1 MKFLCPN
8 CKAKYQISDEKI
20 AGRTLKMDCR
30 RCNHPIV
37 IRGDKSASKEAA
49 SRSSRPSASSPSGRR
64 RGSSVGGSGVGPAPS
79 RSSRSALGADFRKNA
94 GQAPAAQKP
103 TALDQWYVAINDVPV
118 GPMKRGEIANK
129 IAAGAI
135 LGSSLSWREGFDD
148 WRELKNIPELAALLT
163 KARPAPPKPAFPT
176 PGRGLGNRGPA
187 RPARPPSSARSQPTR
202 PLGGSES
209 NRAAAR
215 GNVVPIGGRLGAAA
229 APALDDL
236 PQNDFD
242 DEPTR
247 VGAAVDFEAMEREA
261 REQEEAERQARE
273 RAAAE
278 AAAADAAQQQAAQQA
293 QQEEEARRKPAGV
306 AFGGDS
312 DVFDPFASQAGMGA
326 AGSSPGAAPA
336 PGLGPTP
343 GAFHAPPAE
352 SPTAA
357 AVPVERRRRAIPI
370 GAWIAIAGAM
380 AFGVALAVMVGS
392 QLLRQPAQ
400 PAVAVNEPTAPTEP
414 QGPAEPT
421 LDTEVPETPPDEA
434 EETPEGAPDE
444 GGEEEGGEEAATE
457 APSTQRGGTTQR
469 GGGTS
474 RGTSSATPSSAG
486 TGGTGGGAAATK
498 RPDPRFDRFA
508 DDSAG
513 PAPIGTPTRGV
524 LDERRERSTS
534 TLNADQ
540 IRSVVN
546 RERAGVTRCYE
557 TAARQSGRAPA
568 VRVDVDVTVG
578 GSGTVTQA
586 RARGQ
591 AFGNLHECIE
601 RSVRRWRFP
610 SSGGQTQT
618 SIPFVFQGRE

>member
-37 IRGDKSASKEAA
+37 IRGDKAAGGSKG
-49 SRSSRPSASSPSGRR
+49 SGRSSRPAPGAGRR
-64 RGSSVGGSGVGPAPS
+64 RGGSGVGPAPS
-79 RSSRSALGADFRKNA
+79 RSSRTALGADFRKNPGPA
-94 GQAPAAQKP
+94 APAQKT

-135 LGSSLSWREGFDD
+135 DGGSLSWREGFDD
-148 WRELKNIPELAALLT
+148 WRELKNIPELAALLQ
-163 KARPAPPKPAFPT
+163 KARPAPPKPAFPS
-176 PGRGLGNRGPA
+176 PGRGLGGRAPA
-187 RPARPPSSARSQPTR
+187 RPARPPSSRNQAPRPTGGAEASR
-202 PLGGSES
+202 P
-209 NRAAAR
+209 AAR

-229 APALDDL
+229 APALDEL

-247 VGAAVDFEAMEREA
+247 VGAAIDFEAMEREA
-261 REQEEAERQARE
+261 REEAEREARE
-273 RAAAE
+273 AE
-278 AAAADAAQQQAAQQA
+278 AAAA
-293 QQEEEARRKPAGV
+293 EEEEEQKKPVGV

-312 DVFDPFASQAGMGA
+312 DVFDPFASQAGA
-326 AGSSPGAAPA
+326 AAVGSSPGVASSPGAASSPGFAPA
-336 PGLGPTP
+336 PAGFE
-343 GAFHAPPAE
+343 AAPA
-352 SPTAA
+352 SPPPA

-380 AFGVALAVMVGS
+380 AFGVALAVMVGTH
-392 QLLRQPAQ
+392 LLQQP
-400 PAVAVNEPTAPTEP
+400 PAPEVATAEPTAPAEP
-414 QGPAEPT
+414 QEPNAPT
-421 LDTEVPETPPDEA
+421 LDTEVPEEPAEPTEEESAAA
-434 EETPEGAPDE
+434 EEGDA
-444 GGEEEGGEEAATE
+444 EEPEEASEPT
-457 APSTQRGGTTQR
+457 PRRGTTNNQGTSRTQR
-469 GGGTS
+469 GGG
-474 RGTSSATPSSAG
+474 SSGSGSSG
-486 TGGTGGGAAATK
+486 SGSSGSGSSGGSAAP

-508 DDSAG
+508 DDGAG
-513 PAPIGTPTRGV
+513 VATIGQRPSSV
-524 LDERRERSTS
+524 LDERRETGGG

-540 IRSVVN
+540 IRTVVN
-546 RERAGVTRCYE
+546 RERSAVTRCYE
-557 TAARQSGRAPA
+557 TAARQSGRAPS

-578 GSGTVTQA
+578 GSGTVTRA

-610 SSGGQTQT
+610 ASGGQTQT
-618 SIPFVFQGRE
+618 SIPFVFQGRD